1 MARSLQLTAWL
12 TSLLFLSLASCAPK
26 VEKKPMEPLRMLN
39 HWDNLDGTVER
50 GYSGKSLWWNRG
62 FIDTLNIKDYGMR
75 NQAIG
80 VNGTVID
87 NVNARPI
94 ILSEAYLDTVTTYA
108 NLLRPYGIR
117 MFLAVNFS
125 SPIAAG
131 ATKTADP
138 LDRDVQKWWEKKC
151 KEIYARIPDFGGFLV
166 KANSEGNPGPC
177 DYGRTHAE
185 GANMLARALKA
196 ASPVDTPDGVCIWR
210 AFVYSPTDDDR
221 AKQAYTEFANLD
233 GQFDD
238 NVIIQVKNGPIDF
251 QPREPVS
258 PLFFAMKNTRLMA
271 ELQITQ
277 EYLGQAN
284 HIAYLGP
291 MWTEF
296 IEELRMGGSMVND
309 FAGVSNI
316 GITDGKIRCGNLTAE
331 SNWFAFGLLT
341 NDPKLQAE
349 TVIFSCLQGQLS
361 EASPV
366 AKSNIV
372 KMLKLSREAVV
383 DYMMPLGLHHLFAF
397 NHHYGPEPWCD
408 VPGARRDWMPKYYH
422 QAEEKG
428 IGFDRTLA
436 TGTKATL
443 QYPDTMRVMYESLDN
458 CPEKY
463 LLWFHHVD
471 WNYTRTWECCGKEE
485 TLWQHLGRHYQ
496 NGVEKVQEMQTLWAK
511 VKGQI
516 ADNLWEDINM
526 RLTVQAKDAVWWNNA
541 CLLYFQEINKLP
553 WPSTAAAPKYKLED
567 LKEIHL
573 NISNFECP
581 SPELLD
587 SKR

>member
-26 VEKKPMEPLRMLN
+26 VEKKPMEPLRILN

-50 GYSGKSLWWNRG
+50 GYSGKSMWWNRG
-62 FIDTLNIKDYGMR
+62 FIDTLNIKDYGLR
-75 NQAIG
+75 NHAIG

-87 NVNARPI
+87 NVNARPQ
-94 ILSEAYLDTVTTYA
+94 ILSDAYMDTVTIYA

-117 MFLAVNFS
+117 MFLSVNFS
-125 SPIAAG
+125 SPIALG
-131 ATKTADP
+131 GLPTADP
-138 LDRDVQKWWEKKC
+138 MNRDVQKWWETKC
-151 KEIYARIPDFGGFLV
+151 KEIYKRIPDFGGFLV

-177 DYGRTHAE
+177 DYGRTHAD

-196 ASPVDTPDGVCIWR
+196 ASPDNTPDGVCIWR
-210 AFVYSPTDDDR
+210 AFVYNPTDDDR
-221 AKQAYTEFANLD
+221 AKQAYTEFAALD

-258 PLFFAMKNTRLMA
+258 PLFYAMKNTRLMA

-284 HIAYLGP
+284 HVAYLGP

-296 IEELRMGGSMVND
+296 IEEMRAGGSMVND

-316 GITDGKIRCGNLTAE
+316 GITDGKLRCGNLTAE
-331 SNWFAFGLLT
+331 SNWFAFGLLC
-341 NDPKLQAE
+341 NDPKLTAE

-361 EASPV
+361 EANPV
-366 AKSNIV
+366 TKSNIV
-372 KMLKLSREAVV
+372 KMLKMSREAVV
-383 DYMMPLGLHHLFAF
+383 NYMMPLGLAHLFAY

-408 VPGARRDWMPKYYH
+408 VPGARPDWMPKYYH
-422 QAEEKG
+422 RADEQG

-436 TGTKATL
+436 TGTKATI
-443 QYPDTMRVMYESLDN
+443 QYPDSMRMIYESLDD

-471 WNYTRTWECCGKEE
+471 WNYTRKWECCDKEE
-485 TLWQHLGRHYQ
+485 TLWMHLGRHYQ
-496 NGVEKVQEMQTLWAK
+496 TGVDQVHEMQTLWEK
-511 VKGQI
+511 LKGQI
-516 ADNLWEDINM
+516 SDNIWEDINM
-526 RLTVQAKDAVWWNNA
+526 RLDVQAKDAVWWRDA
-541 CLLYFQEINKLP
+541 CLLYFQEINHKP
-553 WPSTAAAPKYKLED
+553 WPSTSEPAKYKLED
-567 LKEIHL
+567 LKQIHL
-573 NISNFECP
+573 GISNYECP
-581 SPELLD
+581 TPELLN
-587 SKR
+587 SVR

>member
-12 TSLLFLSLASCAPK
+12 TSLLLLSLASCAPK

-39 HWDNLDGTVER
+39 HWDNLNGWVER
-50 GYSGKSLWWNRG
+50 GYSGKSMWWNRG
-62 FIDTLNIKDYGMR
+62 YIDTVMVKDYGLR

-87 NVNARPI
+87 NVNANPI
-94 ILSEAYLDTVTTYA
+94 ILSEAYLDTVTIYA
-108 NLLRPYGIR
+108 NLLRPYGVR
-117 MFLAVNFS
+117 MFLAVNFAT
-125 SPIAAG
+125 PIAAK
-131 ATKTADP
+131 ATTTADP
-138 LDRDVQKWWEKKC
+138 LDRDVQRWWENKC
-151 KEIYARIPDFGGFLV
+151 KEIYKRIPDFGGFLV

-196 ASPVDTPDGVCIWR
+196 ATPDNTPDGVCIWR
-210 AFVYSPTDDDR
+210 AFVYSPNDDDR
-221 AKQAYTEFANLD
+221 AKQAYTEFASLD

-238 NVIIQVKNGPIDF
+238 NVIIQIKNGPIDF

-258 PLFFAMKNTRLMA
+258 PLFFAMKNTRMMA

-316 GITDGKIRCGNLTAE
+316 GIQDGKLRCGNLTAE
-331 SNWFAFGLLT
+331 SNWFAFGLLC
-341 NDPKLQAE
+341 NDPKLKAE
-349 TVIFSCLQGQLS
+349 TVIFSCLQGQIA

-372 KMLKLSREAVV
+372 KMLQISREAVV
-383 DYMMPLGLHHLFAF
+383 NYMMPLGLHHIFAF
-397 NHHYGPEPWCD
+397 NHHYGPQPWCD

-436 TGTKATL
+436 TGSKATL
-443 QYPDTMRVMYESLDN
+443 QYPDTMRIQYESLDL

-463 LLWFHHVD
+463 LLWFHHVSWD
-471 WNYTRTWECCGKEE
+471 YTRKWECCDKEE

-496 NGVEKVQEMQTLWAK
+496 KGVDQVREMQTYWAK

-516 ADNLWEDINM
+516 ADHLWEDINK
-526 RLTVQAKDAVWWNNA
+526 RLEAQAKDAIWWKDA
-541 CLLYFQEINKLP
+541 CLLYFQEINKKP
-553 WPSTAAAPKYKLED
+553 WPSTVEAPKYKLED
-567 LKEIHL
+567 LKQIDL
-573 NISNFECP
+573 GISNYECP
-581 SPELLD
+581 SLELLD

>member
-26 VEKKPMEPLRMLN
+26 VEKKPMEPLRILN
-39 HWDNLDGTVER
+39 HWDNLNGSVER
-50 GYSGKSLWWNRG
+50 GYAGTSMWWNRG
-62 FIDTLNIKDYGMR
+62 FIDTLMIKDYGLR

-87 NVNARPI
+87 NVNANPL
-94 ILSEAYLDTVTTYA
+94 ILSDAYLDTVTVYA

-117 MFLAVNFS
+117 MFLSVNFAT
-125 SPIAAG
+125 PVAAG

-138 LDRDVQKWWEKKC
+138 MDRDVQKWWGAKC
-151 KEIYARIPDFGGFLV
+151 KEIYKRIPDFGGFLI

-185 GANMLARALKA
+185 GANMLARALKEA
-196 ASPVDTPDGVCIWR
+196 TPADTPDGVCIWR
-210 AFVYSPTDDDR
+210 AFVYSPNDDDR
-221 AKQAYTEFANLD
+221 AKQAYVEFASLD

-238 NVIIQVKNGPIDF
+238 NVIIQIKNGPIDF

-258 PLFFAMKNTRLMA
+258 PLFYAMKNTRMMA

-296 IEELRMGGSMVND
+296 IEELHMGGSTVND

-316 GITDGKIRCGNLTAE
+316 GIMDGKLRCGNLTAE

-341 NDPKLQAE
+341 NDPKLKAE
-349 TVIFSCLQGQLS
+349 TVIFSCLQGQIA

-366 AKSNIV
+366 AKSNMV
-372 KMLKLSREAVV
+372 KMLQMSREAVV
-383 DYMMPLGLHHLFAF
+383 NYMMPLGLHHLFAF
-397 NHHYGPEPWCD
+397 NHHYGPQPWCD
-408 VPGARRDWMPKYYH
+408 VPGARPDWMPKYYH
-422 QAEEKG
+422 RADEKG

-443 QYPDTMRVMYESLDN
+443 QYPDTMRIQYESLDL

-485 TLWQHLGRHYQ
+485 TLWEHLGRHYQ
-496 NGVEKVQEMQTLWAK
+496 TGVDQVREMQTYWAK

-526 RLTVQAKDAVWWNNA
+526 RLDIQAKDAVWWHDA
-541 CLLYFQEINKLP
+541 CLLYFQEFSKKP
-553 WPSTAAAPKYKLED
+553 WPATAEAPKYKLED
-567 LKEIHL
+567 LKQIEL
-573 NISNFECP
+573 GISNFECP
-581 SPELLD
+581 SAELLD